1 MNYYI
6 YEIECYH
13 PNYKGMKYIG
23 KRQCECEPINDDYW
37 GSGRR
42 MNKKIVNE
50 IGHEYFS
57 KKIIVLC
64 DNPKQLVEQEIYLH
78 EVHDVGRNPK
88 YFNIVKQTSTGFD
101 RTGIPQSQDIRKKIS
116 NSTKGEKNHFYR
128 KKHQNSSKKLISDA
142 NKGNVAWNK
151 GKKMTAEYCKNISIG
166 AKNRDNSAHC
176 KKVICL
182 ETGIIYESA
191 KSRSLELGMSKM
203 TITSSIRNNH
213 RCKGF
218 TYKYLE
224 DV

>member
-1 MNYYI
+1 
-6 YEIECYH
+6 
-13 PNYKGMKYIG
+13 
-23 KRQCECEPINDDYW
+23 
-37 GSGRR
+37 
-42 MNKKIVNE
+42 
-50 IGHEYFS
+50 
-57 KKIIVLC
+57 
-64 DNPKQLVEQEIYLH
+64 
-78 EVHDVGRNPK
+78 
-88 YFNIVKQTSTGFD
+88 
-101 RTGIPQSQDIRKKIS
+101 
-116 NSTKGEKNHFYR
+116 
-128 KKHQNSSKKLISDA
+128 
-142 NKGNVAWNK
+142 
-151 GKKMTAEYCKNISIG
+151 MTAEYCKNISIG